1 MKHMEEECVPGL
13 WAGKSSASERRAN
26 STSLS
31 GAVRTSE
38 AAYGKA
44 TESAV
49 SAVSAVSTVSTVS
62 MISTESTEVAVRIR
76 ICLSDRPRHW
86 TLWY

>member
-1 MKHMEEECVPGL
+1 MEEESVPGL
-13 WAGKSSASERRAN
+13 RAGKSSASERRAN

-49 SAVSAVSTVSTVS
+49 SAVSAVSTVS